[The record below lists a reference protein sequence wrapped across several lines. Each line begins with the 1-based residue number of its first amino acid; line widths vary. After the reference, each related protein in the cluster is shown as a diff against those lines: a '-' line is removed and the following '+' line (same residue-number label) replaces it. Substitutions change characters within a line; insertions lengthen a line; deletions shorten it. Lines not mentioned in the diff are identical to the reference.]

1 MTTEPFVPGL
11 VVAQLLGWPIELLL
25 AMLVAAFAGGI
36 LGAALGALPAFV
48 FTGVMVIA
56 GEMARIAGMVSLEE
70 GFGLGD
76 PAGAVTAEIA
86 FGAFFGPHIAFAAG
100 AAASA
105 YAAKQG
111 YMEPGFG
118 GNWGYHDAKNILIAF
133 AGKHNDVLLVGG
145 IFGVI
150 GFLVFFISDGFGL
163 PWDPIA
169 FGVVVSA
176 LAHRLAFGYDAI
188 GRVRADGILDV
199 TPFEREDQRATA
211 GEAGEPDPRLDAEP
225 WLPWYYKWSGVSIVG
240 FAFGVLGGLTF
251 WATGS
256 PYLAFGISAAS
267 LVFLNLSITDDYA
280 IFQVPVPV
288 THHITLPASTAPMAY
303 AGLTLADATPS
314 TAQAEL
320 LLAEAVVL
328 GAVFGILG
336 ALFGELSQR
345 IFYMHGDTHW
355 DPPATS
361 IVMTTFLIAALALAG
376 VFPTSGWVP
385 LPV

>member
-1 MTTEPFVPGL
+1 MVSEFLDAPIVF
-11 VVAQLLGWPIELLL
+11 QLLGWELELLL
-25 AMLVAAFAGGI
+25 AMLVAAFAGGV

-48 FTGVMVIA
+48 FTGVMVVA
-56 GEMARIAGMVSLEE
+56 GEMARIAGMVTLED
-70 GFGLGD
+70 GFGLDD
-76 PAGAVTAEIA
+76 PAGGVTAEIA

-111 YMEPGFG
+111 YMEPEFG
-118 GNWGYHDAKNILIAF
+118 GKWGYHDGKNILIAF
-133 AGKHNDVLLVGG
+133 AGRHNDVLLVGG
-145 IFGVI
+145 LFGVL
-150 GFLVFFISDGFGL
+150 GFLVFFVSDGLAL

-169 FGVVVSA
+169 FGVVISA
-176 LAHRLAFGYDAI
+176 LAHRIAFGYGI
-188 GRVRADGILDV
+188 VGTVRGDGILDV
-199 TPFEREDQRATA
+199 SPFEREDQHETS
-211 GEAGEPDPRLDAEP
+211 GEAGEPNPRLDTEP
-225 WLPWYYKWSGVSIVG
+225 WLPWFYAWSGVVING

-256 PYLAFGISAAS
+256 PYLAFGISAAT
-267 LVFLNLSITDDYA
+267 LIFLNTGITDDFA

-320 LLAEAVVL
+320 LLAEAIVL
-328 GAVFGILG
+328 GALFGILG
-336 ALFGELSQR
+336 GLFGELSQR
-345 IFYMHGDTHW
+345 LFYMHADTHW

-361 IVMTTFLIAALALAG
+361 IVVTTFLIAVLAIVG

-385 LPV
+385 VP

>member
-1 MTTEPFVPGL
+1 MPGETL
-11 VVAQLLGWPIELLL
+11 VVEPVVFQILGWEIELLL
-25 AMLVAAFAGGI
+25 AMIVAAFAGGV

-48 FTGVMVIA
+48 FTGFMVVA

-105 YAAKQG
+105 YAAKKG

-118 GNWGYHDAKNILIAF
+118 GGWGYHDGKNILIAF
-133 AGKHNDVLLVGG
+133 AGRHNDVLLVGG
-145 IFGVI
+145 LFGI
-150 GFLVFFISDGFGL
+150 LGFLVFFISDGFAL

-169 FGVVVSA
+169 MGVVISA
-176 LAHRLAFGYDAI
+176 LAHRIALGYDAI
-188 GRVRADGILDV
+188 GDVRGDGILDV
-199 TPFEREDQRATA
+199 SPFEREDEHETA
-211 GEAGEPDPRLDAEP
+211 GEAGEPNPRLDVEP
-225 WLPWYYKWSGVSIVG
+225 WLPWFYTWSGVAING

-256 PYLAFGISAAS
+256 PYLAFGISAAT
-267 LVFLNLSITDDYA
+267 LIFLNTGITEDYA

-288 THHITLPASTAPMAY
+288 THHITLPAATAPMAY

-314 TAQAEL
+314 AAQAEL
-320 LLAEAVVL
+320 LLAEAVLL

-336 ALFGELSQR
+336 ALFGELAQR
-345 IFYMHGDTHW
+345 VFYQHGDTHW

-361 IVMTTFLIAALALAG
+361 IVMTTFLIAVLAIIG

-385 LPV
+385 TL

>member
-1 MTTEPFVPGL
+1 MSVETLGAD
-11 VVAQLLGWPIELLL
+11 VVVLQVLGWPIELLL
-25 AMLVAAFAGGI
+25 AMLVAAFAGGV

-48 FTGVMVIA
+48 FTGFMVIA
-56 GEMARIAGMVSLEE
+56 GEMARIAGMVSLED

-76 PAGAVTAEIA
+76 PAGGVTAEIA

-100 AAASA
+100 AAATA

-118 GNWGYHDAKNILIAF
+118 GNWGYHDGKNILIAF
-133 AGKHNDVLLVGG
+133 AGKHDDVLLVGG
-145 IFGVI
+145 AFGVL
-150 GFLVFFISDGFGL
+150 GFLVFFVSDGLGL

-169 FGVVVSA
+169 MGVVISA
-176 LAHRLAFGYDAI
+176 LAHRLALGYGAI
-188 GRVRADGILDV
+188 GDVRADGLLDV
-199 TPFEREDQRATA
+199 SPFEREDDHATA
-211 GEAGEPDPRLDAEP
+211 GEAGEPDPRLDVEP
-225 WLPWYYKWSGVSIVG
+225 WLPWYYQWSGVTIIG

-267 LVFLNLSITDDYA
+267 LIFLNLGITDDFA
-280 IFQVPVPV
+280 TFQVPVPV
-288 THHITLPASTAPMAY
+288 THHITLPAATAPMAY

-314 TAQAEL
+314 AAQAEL
-320 LLAEAVVL
+320 LLAEAIVL
-328 GAVFGILG
+328 GAIFGVLG

-361 IVMTTFLIAALALAG
+361 IVATTFVIAVLALVG

-385 LPV
+385 LPI